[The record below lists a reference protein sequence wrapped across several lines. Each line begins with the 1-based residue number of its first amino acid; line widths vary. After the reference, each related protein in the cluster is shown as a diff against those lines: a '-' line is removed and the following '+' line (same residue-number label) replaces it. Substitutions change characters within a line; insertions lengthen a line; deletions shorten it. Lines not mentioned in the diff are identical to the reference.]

1 MRKITILAFIA
12 LTTLAQ
18 AQTQNGFVRTASRP
32 DKQSERLQG
41 VIVRVRG
48 SHNPV
53 MSAADG
59 AFQLLLPGTAAGD
72 GYVIAGVNKA
82 GYELREPELIGRT
95 QPFSEKVPLEIVM
108 LSRQQL
114 MQDKMRIEQKAREN
128 IERYYNERL
137 EQLNEQLVQAKLS
150 NAQFEQQLSQL
161 EQQYERF
168 EPLIAQMSERYAR
181 TDYDQLDAAGVAIQ
195 QAIEEGNLDEAQ
207 QLILKKG
214 SPEDR
219 ERKLRRIQQEAAFQL
234 NDLAQD
240 YYNLY
245 TIHLSRFE
253 NDSALYYLVH
263 RAQLDSTNAAWQL
276 EAGEF
281 IELYQMNYD
290 EALVYY
296 QRALRQANRN
306 EGERSANAAKAHNN
320 IASSLIRVGQYEQA
334 LDELDV
340 ALPLYEE
347 IYGADHPY
355 TAARQMNIGIVYYH
369 LGKYDRAMRYF
380 RAALNAYKNEDN
392 NSGEDYTQL
401 KAELENN
408 IAAVCIMQG
417 KLDEAETHLQDAL
430 HALPEK
436 GQEYYQ
442 VMFIKALGY
451 VKWQQSQKEAARSY
465 WKQAADLAHRTL
477 GEEHP
482 FTKECDNYLKST
494 AQ

>member
-59 AFQLLLPGTAAGD
+59 AFQLLLPGTAAGE

-234 NDLAQD
+234 KDLAQD

-253 NDSALYYLVH
+253 NDSALYYLVR

-276 EAGEF
+276 EAGRF
-281 IELYQMNYD
+281 LELFFVKPAEVLEYYHRALRHATRNEGPRSTNVALAHNAIACTMAELGKYD
-290 EALVYY
+290 EAL
-296 QRALRQANRN
+296 A
-306 EGERSANAAKAHNN
+306 EF
-320 IASSLIRVGQYEQA
+320 
-334 LDELDV
+334 DEV
-340 ALPLYEE
+340 LPLYEE
-347 IYGADHPY
+347 IYGENHIY
-355 TAARQMNIGIVYYH
+355 TAAREVNVGVVYYH
-369 LGKYDRAMRYF
+369 LGKLRDAMRYF
-380 RAALNAYKNEDN
+380 RAALTTYQSVQAADAE
-392 NSGEDYTQL
+392 TLQA

-408 IAAVCIMQG
+408 MAAVYIAQG
-417 KLDEAETHLQDAL
+417 KLDEAETHLQEAL
-430 HALPEK
+430 ADLPAT
-436 GQEYYQ
+436 GQELYR
-442 VMFIKALGY
+442 VMFMKALGY
-451 VKWQQSQKEAARSY
+451 VKWQQGYKATARSL
-465 WKQAADLAHRTL
+465 WKQAAELSHRAL
-477 GEEHP
+477 GDSHP
-482 FTKECDNYLKST
+482 QTAECERFLKLSE
-494 AQ
+494 Q